1 MPTEAKRETVAGLT
15 EECRS
20 ATAMIVSEYR
30 GLKVSEFG
38 EIRRNL
44 RKQNVT
50 YHVVKNRL
58 MLIAARDAGSGAIE
72 PLLQGPS
79 AVAFVKGEEGAAAKA
94 VLDAFRTHRMIKI
107 TGAVIGHQ
115 ILDIDGVTRLSQ
127 LPGRDVLL
135 AQVAGAIAAP
145 MATVAGLFEAPLRD
159 MAGLIGALAEKQG
172 A

>member
-1 MPTEAKRETVAGLT
+1 MGRPGEALDSGRYPMPTEAKRETIAELT

-58 MLIAARDAGSGAIE
+58 MKIAAKDAGSDAVGI
-72 PLLQGPS
+72 LLDGPT
-79 AVAFVKGEEGAAAKA
+79 AVAFIKGDEGTYAQA
-94 VLDAFRTHRMIKI
+94 VLNALRTYRLIKI
-107 TGAVIGHQ
+107 PA
-115 ILDIDGVTRLSQ
+115 
-127 LPGRDVLL
+127 
-135 AQVAGAIAAP
+135 
-145 MATVAGLFEAPLRD
+145 
-159 MAGLIGALAEKQG
+159 
-172 A
+172 